1 MEMSTDKERW
11 ATERAALLRRQRQA
25 EEQAKRVLEEKE
37 QLKQSLQVSL
47 PPRSSLTQASASTRT
62 HLESTP
68 PLMYRAVAR
77 SSPARSIRAVY
88 RPGGID
94 RPDRP
99 GRPGRPPG

>member
-62 HLESTP
+62 HLESNP
-68 PLMYRAVAR
+68 PLHVPRRGPVLSR
-77 SSPARSIRAVY
+77 PVY
-88 RPGGID
+88 PGGL
-94 RPDRP
+94 
-99 GRPGRPPG
+99 